1 MSQKAAKRQRQTQ
14 RTPPPPTSSKG
25 TGIPRRWLYA
35 GAGIVGA
42 VILVVAIVISLSGG
56 DSSEPASTS
65 AIDGGTIEQMLE
77 GIPQDGTWIGAPDAP
92 AVLVEFAD
100 LQCPFCKNFAN
111 SVLPQL
117 IEDYV
122 RPGKVR
128 MEWQGLAFI
137 GPDSETALR
146 FALAAGEQNKLWN
159 VTELLYRYQGGE
171 NDGWVTDDLLRGVGE
186 AIPGLDVD
194 KAFADMDSDAVD
206 AGIQASSQ
214 RAQAQL
220 PRIST
225 PSFLAGPAGT
235 DPKYLELESLDYE
248 TVKAELDKI
257 LAG

>member
-1 MSQKAAKRQRQTQ
+1 MSQKAAKRQRQAQ

-25 TGIPRRWLYA
+25 AGIPRRWLYA

-42 VILVVAIVISLSGG
+42 IVLVVAIVISLSGG
-56 DSSEPASTS
+56 DSEPASTS

-77 GIPQDGTWIGAPDAP
+77 GIPQDGDWIGSPDAP
-92 AVLVEFAD
+92 VVLVEFAD

-128 MEWQGLAFI
+128 MQWQGLAFI

-146 FALAAGEQNKLWN
+146 FALAAGEQEKLWN

-171 NDGWVTDDLLRGVGE
+171 NDGWVTDELLRGVGE
-186 AIPGLDVD
+186 AVPGLDVD
-194 KAFADMDSDAVD
+194 QVFADMDSDAVD
-206 AGIQASSQ
+206 AAIDASSQ

-225 PSFLAGPAGT
+225 PSFLAGPSDA
-235 DPKYLELESLDYE
+235 DPTFLELESFDYE
-248 TVKAELDKI
+248 TFKAELDS
-257 LAG
+257 LLGE